1 MTSYQAP
8 TEDLREFNNAV
19 FKDANSATITLAQ
32 ANALYLARTG
42 VASSTASST
51 TFSGS
56 IVTSANIS
64 VNGLTVGQSSVGI
77 NNTLLGISAG
87 SAINNSA
94 AVNDT
99 LIGHSAGLAITT
111 GYANSLVGSSA
122 GSSITTGHSNSA
134 LGILSLQSMTS
145 GTLNTAVGFTSGT
158 GITNGTTITAIG
170 ANTSPGNNSGA
181 TCLGASSSC
190 SGANATAIGKSAT
203 AGANQISLGTNAEY
217 VTCKGNNLANGYLSL
232 VLDSGLRLQTSYTLP
247 PSAAMLG
254 YRLTGSTAGITF
266 ITGVGTGTANIT
278 TIPLPSGGVWS
289 IDYSVELTVITS
301 GLTASI
307 QSLYCSLTTN
317 GTFAQRISNSG
328 IIRTHSS
335 IVYASGDNP
344 VLSGSFIYY
353 VQTATTIYPVFS
365 VTTTAGTG
373 SMTGSGFYTA
383 TRVG

>member
-1 MTSYQAP
+1 MTSYPGP

-19 FKDANSATITLAQ
+19 FKEANSTTLTLSK
-32 ANALYLARTG
+32 ANSLYLGRTG

-64 VNGLTVGQSSVGI
+64 VNGLTVGQSSIGA
-77 NNTLLGISAG
+77 NNTLLGITAG
-87 SAINNSA
+87 SAINNA
-94 AVNDT
+94 ATQNNT
-99 LIGHSAGLAITT
+99 LIGHSAGLALTN
-111 GYANSLVGSSA
+111 GYSNTFVGSA
-122 GSSITTGHSNSA
+122 CGSGNTSGNRNTGV
-134 LGILSLQSMTS
+134 GILTLSGITS
-145 GTLNTAVGFTSGT
+145 GTLNVAHGFEAGKTVTNASSTTS
-158 GITNGTTITAIG
+158 IG
-170 ANTSPGNNSGA
+170 ASASTGNNSGA

-190 SGANATAIGKSAT
+190 SGANATAIGQSAT
-203 AGANQISLGTNAEY
+203 AGANQISLGTTAEY
-217 VTCKGNNLANGYLSL
+217 VTCKGNNSGNGYLSL
-232 VLDSGLRLQTSYTLP
+232 VLDSGLRLQTSYSQQ

-254 YRLTGSTAGITF
+254 YRFTGTTSGTTF
-266 ITGVGTGTANIT
+266 VTGVGTGTANIT

-307 QSLYCSLTTN
+307 QSLYCSLTSA
-317 GTFAQRISNSG
+317 GTFAQRIPNSG

-365 VTTTAGTG
+365 ITTTAGTG